1 MALHLPERWYVV
13 SSGLFSLLSK
23 PVQTTLL
30 SSNGWYDYLHVIN
43 FLLIIIIMR
52 KPCLSDWVENVGM
65 LFCGQMFAVSGRT
78 QQEQI
83 DALLN
88 EISDEVEIDARAA
101 DRKHNSGN
109 SLRWTNCCKFS

>member
-1 MALHLPERWYVV
+1 
-13 SSGLFSLLSK
+13 
-23 PVQTTLL
+23 
-30 SSNGWYDYLHVIN
+30 
-43 FLLIIIIMR
+43 
-52 KPCLSDWVENVGM
+52 M

-109 SLRWTNCCKFS
+109 SLR